1 MSQQPDNK
9 AYVAPTRVAALRP
22 CTLVWLALVGLT
34 LSMLAV
40 GQMGLS
46 GGSVVALLLV
56 ATLLKTQL
64 VADMFMGL
72 RQSRWLWR
80 MIVTV
85 YLVIVIGMIGLAY
98 WLGTA

>member
-1 MSQQPDNK
+1 MQS
-9 AYVAPTRVAALRP
+9 RFLGLRP

-34 LSMLAV
+34 LSMLVV

-46 GGSVVALLLV
+46 GGSVVALLLL

-64 VADMFMGL
+64 VADIFMGL
-72 RQSRWLWR
+72 RQSRLLWR

-85 YLVIVIGMIGLAY
+85 YLVSVIGLIGLAY
-98 WLGTA
+98 WLGNV